1 MKKLL
6 FFGSFILLSVTA
18 FAQRQT
24 SFVNPQ
30 LTDPQIDLALAQHY
44 LARNPGIT
52 PRNQLMVFFPGTN
65 GTPFFYR
72 TINNLAADMGYHALG
87 LSYVND
93 QAVNDLCG
101 PTLDLN
107 CYGDVRLEVF
117 DGTER
122 SALVNVNRPNS
133 IENRLIKLLIYMQQ
147 TDPSANWVQYLDANN
162 QIRWD
167 KIVVAGHSQGGGHA
181 GIIGKNKR
189 VARVIMFAA
198 IDFSGFRNSVANW
211 MLAPSIT
218 PDSEY
223 YGFSHQQDEAVNYKI
238 LSTRGW
244 VAYGMNAFGSPVN
257 VESAASPYNNTHSL
271 NSNFL
276 AIPAGSNYHG
286 SVVVD
291 SRFPVDQN
299 GVSIYEPVWRYL
311 LNTSPLSLTAIQFSR
326 FGQTVGR
333 PAVGTTT
340 KRFTLLVQGSGFD
353 ATAKVFIN
361 GTEVETELVGDNE
374 LRAKL
379 PAGKLGSVGNSTV
392 QVRNQSGQTTGVL
405 NY

>member
-1 MKKLL
+1 MVHPIWNLPE
-6 FFGSFILLSVTA
+6 FGA
-18 FAQRQT
+18 
-24 SFVNPQ
+24 
-30 LTDPQIDLALAQHY
+30 
-44 LARNPGIT
+44 
-52 PRNQLMVFFPGTN
+52 
-65 GTPFFYR
+65 
-72 TINNLAADMGYHALG
+72 
-87 LSYVND
+87 
-93 QAVNDLCG
+93 
-101 PTLDLN
+101 
-107 CYGDVRLEVF
+107 
-117 DGTER
+117 
-122 SALVNVNRPNS
+122 
-133 IENRLIKLLIYMQQ
+133 
-147 TDPSANWVQYLDANN
+147 
-162 QIRWD
+162 
-167 KIVVAGHSQGGGHA
+167 
-181 GIIGKNKR
+181 
-189 VARVIMFAA
+189 
-198 IDFSGFRNSVANW
+198 
-211 MLAPSIT
+211 
-218 PDSEY
+218 
-223 YGFSHQQDEAVNYKI
+223 
-238 LSTRGW
+238 
-244 VAYGMNAFGSPVN
+244 
-257 VESAASPYNNTHSL
+257 L

-392 QVRNQSGQTTGVL
+392 QVRNQNSQISNILGAVPD
-405 NY
+405 NYPKSSLTHCFN